1 MSSPPSPVAP
11 REWALMFAVSVL
23 LLGASLTRVW
33 SISLTESLGFVS
45 GGVCV
50 WLVVREHLANWPV
63 GLANNVVFGV
73 LFWQSRL
80 YADMGLQVIYF
91 GLGVWGWW
99 RWLRGGPEQSR
110 LTISRTTPSEWLA
123 LLILIP
129 SVTWLLRTVLLAVN
143 GAAPWGD
150 AITTALSLGAQYLLC
165 QKRLENWFF
174 WILADLIY
182 IPLYLSRQLPLT
194 ALLYGVFLLMCVIGY
209 RSWRTQWNRSL
220 NSPSAS

>member
-1 MSSPPSPVAP
+1 
-11 REWALMFAVSVL
+11 MFAVSVL
-23 LLGASLTRVW
+23 LLGASLTRLW

-80 YADMGLQVIYF
+80 FADMGLQVVYF

-110 LTISRTTPSEWLA
+110 LTISRTKPQEWLA

-129 SVTWLLRTVLLAVN
+129 SITWLLRTVLLAVN

-150 AITTALSLGAQYLLC
+150 AVTTALSLGAQYLLC
-165 QKRLENWFF
+165 QKRLENWFL

-182 IPLYLSRQLPLT
+182 VPLYLSRQLPLT

-220 NSPSAS
+220 PTPSAS